1 MQLPSPIEI
10 LASLTGLVSVYLTV
24 KNKIANWP
32 WGIVSVLLFGW
43 LFWTSRL
50 YSDAGLQI
58 LYFLPMQFYGWRVWK
73 KAGPQG
79 DDDLPVTLLSPVSRA
94 GWLGVTLLLALGLGF
109 VMATRTNAALPYWD
123 AALTAAS
130 ITAQY
135 LDARKK
141 LESWL
146 LWIAVDMVSVFYL
159 YPKQHLYITTGLYAL
174 FLILAVSGLL
184 RWGRL
189 ARA

>member
-1 MQLPSPIEI
+1 MPLPTPIEI

-43 LFWTSRL
+43 LFWSSRL

-58 LYFLPMQFYGWRVWK
+58 LYFLPMQFYGWWIWK
-73 KAGPQG
+73 KAGPQQ
-79 DDDLPVTLLSPVSRA
+79 DDDLPVTLLTPAARA
-94 GWLGVTLLLALGLGF
+94 VNLAVTLGLALGLGY
-109 VMATRTNAALPYWD
+109 VMAAHTNAALPYWD
-123 AALTAAS
+123 ASLTAAS
-130 ITAQY
+130 IVAQY

-146 LWIAVDMVSVFYL
+146 LWIAVDIVSVFYL
-159 YPKQHLYITTGLYAL
+159 YPKQHLYVTTGLYAL
-174 FLILAVSGLL
+174 FLALAVAGLI
-184 RWGRL
+184 RWGKMV
-189 ARA
+189 RA